1 MIAHN
6 TIKISP
12 IYDINTLWQMLMSA
26 LGYSLRIQLKKI
38 FMEKE
43 KIAINILTAFY
54 IFHKSDVKTFL
65 K

>member
-12 IYDINTLWQMLMSA
+12 IYDINTLWQMLMSV

-38 FMEKE
+38 FMGKE
-43 KIAINILTAFY
+43 KIAINVLTVFY
-54 IFHKSDVKTFL
+54 ISYKVMSKLF
-65 K
+65 

>member
-43 KIAINILTAFY
+43 KIAINVLTVFY
-54 IFHKSDVKTFL
+54 ISYKVMSKL
-65 K
+65 S